1 MTVGI
6 QKTLWGYDKFIGQNS
21 DKLAH
26 LYKVHPEAFKD
37 AMTMILKYWEF
48 YDELGYTLEDKL
60 EPFKSWFLR
69 ATPPESLTRCYRYLR
84 QTGVIPSNNNDE
96 GAW

>member
-6 QKTLWGYDKFIGQNS
+6 QKTLWGNDKFIGQNS

-37 AMTMILKYWEF
+37 AMTMILRYWEF
-48 YDELGYTLEDKL
+48 YDELDLVLGDKM
-60 EPFKSWFLR
+60 EAFRTWFIR

-84 QTGVIPSNNNDE
+84 QTGEISSNNNDE

>member
-1 MTVGI
+1 MTIGI

-48 YDELGYTLEDKL
+48 YDDLELALQDKM
-60 EPFKSWFLR
+60 EAFRAWFLR
-69 ATPPESLTRCYRYLR
+69 ATPPESLTRGRRYLR
-84 QTGVIPSNNNDE
+84 QTGVIPSNNGNE